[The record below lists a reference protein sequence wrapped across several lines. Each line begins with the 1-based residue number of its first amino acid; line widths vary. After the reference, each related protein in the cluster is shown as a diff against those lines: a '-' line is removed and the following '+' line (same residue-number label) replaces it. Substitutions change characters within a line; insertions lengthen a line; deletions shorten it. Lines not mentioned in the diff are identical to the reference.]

1 MTKEVKIGLI
11 GIAAL
16 AMLIFGIN
24 YLKGINMFQSAN
36 YYYVEYTNINGL
48 AGSSPVFA
56 NGYKVGT
63 VRNINYNYAK
73 PGHVTVEV
81 EVDKEMRI
89 PKGSTGELVTEMLG
103 TVKMNLLLNFNS
115 TEYYQPGDT
124 LPGKTNAGLMG
135 AAEEKL
141 VPQIEQML
149 PKMDSILYS
158 LNKILAD
165 PALSATLHNAEK
177 LTANLDVTTR
187 QLNMLMQKDLPQ
199 LTGKLNTI
207 ADNFIAISDNLTELG
222 IKRIRRVGHHTEFE
236 QIKEYVKGDD
246 YRTIN
251 WKASARRHELMVNVY
266 QDERSQQ
273 IYNVIDKGR
282 IMQQAFRGMTLL
294 DYAINASL
302 VLSYVVMRKED
313 KAGLVTF
320 NEHFDTF
327 IPASRQPGQMQ
338 ALLENLYSQQTTF
351 GETDFSSLC
360 VHLNKRVN
368 KRSLLVLYTNFS
380 GIGSLNR
387 QLAYLQQLNRQ
398 HRLLVIF
405 FEDAAL
411 KEYVATP
418 ARDTEGYYRH
428 VIAEKFVFEKRLIV
442 STLKQHGISSVLT
455 TPENLLW
462 T

>member
-1 MTKEVKIGLI
+1 MYLTNRFYIVFVLVILFLGSGYAFAPLFVVGQWALVALIALVSADGFLLYRTNAIQAERHCADRFSNGDDNEVSIRVESTYSRPLSLEIIDEIPFIFQNRDVCFRTTLQPNEGKTISYHLRPTRRGVYSFGQIRVFVTDKIGLLSRRYTCGQPQDI
-11 GIAAL
+11 KVYPSYLMLHRYELL
-16 AMLIFGIN
+16 AM
-24 YLKGINMFQSAN
+24 
-36 YYYVEYTNINGL
+36 
-48 AGSSPVFA
+48 
-56 NGYKVGT
+56 
-63 VRNINYNYAK
+63 
-73 PGHVTVEV
+73 
-81 EVDKEMRI
+81 
-89 PKGSTGELVTEMLG
+89 
-103 TVKMNLLLNFNS
+103 
-115 TEYYQPGDT
+115 
-124 LPGKTNAGLMG
+124 
-135 AAEEKL
+135 
-141 VPQIEQML
+141 
-149 PKMDSILYS
+149 
-158 LNKILAD
+158 
-165 PALSATLHNAEK
+165 
-177 LTANLDVTTR
+177 
-187 QLNMLMQKDLPQ
+187 
-199 LTGKLNTI
+199 
-207 ADNFIAISDNLTELG
+207 SDNLTELG
-222 IKRIRRVGHHTEFE
+222 IKRIRRVGHQTEFE

-273 IYNVIDKGR
+273 IYSVIDKGR
-282 IMQQAFRGMTLL
+282 VMQQAFRGMTLL

-418 ARDTEGYYRH
+418 ARDTEGYYCH

-455 TPENLLW
+455 TPENLSVDVINKYLEMKSRSQI
-462 T
+462 

>member
-1 MTKEVKIGLI
+1 MRLGRRFYIALVLIVLLTGIG
-11 GIAAL
+11 
-16 AMLIFGIN
+16 
-24 YLKGINMFQSAN
+24 Y
-36 YYYVEYTNINGL
+36 
-48 AGSSPVFA
+48 VFA
-56 NGYKVGT
+56 PFFAIGQWALFVLAVSALVDGGMLYRIRGIRAFRQCATRFSNGDENT
-63 VRNINYNYAK
+63 VNIRVESSYPHPVAVEVVDEIPFAFQLRNI
-73 PGHVTVEV
+73 
-81 EVDKEMRI
+81 DFRMRLQANVA
-89 PKGSTGELVTEMLG
+89 GRMG
-103 TVKMNLLLNFNS
+103 LLS
-115 TEYYQPGDT
+115 RRYTCDAP
-124 LPGKTNAGLMG
+124 
-135 AAEEKL
+135 
-141 VPQIEQML
+141 
-149 PKMDSILYS
+149 
-158 LNKILAD
+158 
-165 PALSATLHNAEK
+165 
-177 LTANLDVTTR
+177 LDVKVYPSY
-187 QLNMLMQKDLPQ
+187 LMLHRYEL
-199 LTGKLNTI
+199 L
-207 ADNFIAISDNLTELG
+207 AISDNLTELG

-455 TPENLLW
+455 TPENLSVDVINKYLEMKSRSQI
-462 T
+462 

>member
-1 MTKEVKIGLI
+1 MRLGRRFYIALVLIVLLTGIG
-11 GIAAL
+11 
-16 AMLIFGIN
+16 
-24 YLKGINMFQSAN
+24 Y
-36 YYYVEYTNINGL
+36 
-48 AGSSPVFA
+48 VFA
-56 NGYKVGT
+56 PFFAIGQWALFVLAVSALVDGVMLYRIRGIRAFRQCATRFSNGDENT
-63 VRNINYNYAK
+63 VNIRVESSYPHPVAVEVVDEIPFAFQLRNI
-73 PGHVTVEV
+73 
-81 EVDKEMRI
+81 DFRMRLQANEGRTI
-89 PKGSTGELVTEMLG
+89 TYHLRPTRRGIYSFGRIRVFVAGRMG
-103 TVKMNLLLNFNS
+103 LLS
-115 TEYYQPGDT
+115 RRYTCDAP
-124 LPGKTNAGLMG
+124 
-135 AAEEKL
+135 
-141 VPQIEQML
+141 
-149 PKMDSILYS
+149 
-158 LNKILAD
+158 
-165 PALSATLHNAEK
+165 
-177 LTANLDVTTR
+177 LDVKVYPSY
-187 QLNMLMQKDLPQ
+187 LMLHRYD
-199 LTGKLNTI
+199 
-207 ADNFIAISDNLTELG
+207 
-222 IKRIRRVGHHTEFE
+222 
-236 QIKEYVKGDD
+236 VKGDD

-455 TPENLLW
+455 TPENLSVDVINKYLEMKSRSQI
-462 T
+462 